1 MEDKLIIIDDLSKFS
16 SNSVK
21 TRSSMEKCIFKIF
34 GYIIMFYVMRLI
46 FIIPIYIFSSEKISL
61 FKLYNNRYT
70 YNSPSYNDIW
80 ANFNEAFLN
89 VFQNRDYLIKYMII
103 SFIVLSVLFILISNS
118 PIGILV
124 SFFIIII
131 SPYMVYNVCLP
142 IISFLYVPLNFI
154 CLFIDNCLPERIPII
169 QLWGILGFIFG
180 IIQVIR
186 KSNKKAIITFL
197 IILIIC
203 FSITHYKFCIQ
214 NALPLKNFF

>member
-1 MEDKLIIIDDLSKFS
+1 
-16 SNSVK
+16 
-21 TRSSMEKCIFKIF
+21 
-34 GYIIMFYVMRLI
+34 
-46 FIIPIYIFSSEKISL
+46 
-61 FKLYNNRYT
+61 
-70 YNSPSYNDIW
+70 
-80 ANFNEAFLN
+80 
-89 VFQNRDYLIKYMII
+89 MII
-103 SFIVLSVLFILISNS
+103 SFIVLSVLFIVISNS
-118 PIGILV
+118 PIGILI

-203 FSITHYKFCIQ
+203 FSITNYKFCIQ
-214 NALPLKNFF
+214 NALPLKNFSEKLIYIYSSFFRYIIINEFCIIYRKSYTTMR